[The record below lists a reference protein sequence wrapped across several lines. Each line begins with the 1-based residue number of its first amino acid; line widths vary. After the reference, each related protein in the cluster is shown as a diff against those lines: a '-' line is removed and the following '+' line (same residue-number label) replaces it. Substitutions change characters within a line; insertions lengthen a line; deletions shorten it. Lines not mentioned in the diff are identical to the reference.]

1 MEKLLNRLFFL
12 ILWVKGYSH
21 DTGYLLLATKPD
33 SNQEKDK
40 DFMPYCSQLMSES
53 GCELAYCWGQDMCR
67 KRPLFASF
75 TQRRVMGK
83 GSKQRQ
89 RSLFILDLPF
99 SWKASLLDSEVNP
112 VLNEDKKASRG
123 ATAVPCFPCMGGFE
137 HQDQEELFETSPW
150 LHHWSSETLNPIS

>member
-1 MEKLLNRLFFL
+1 MFVFPNSVSQRLFRRCVY
-12 ILWVKGYSH
+12 IH

-40 DFMPYCSQLMSES
+40 DFMPYCSQLMSDS

-99 SWKASLLDSEVNP
+99 SWKASLFRQWSEPCVKWRRKSKQRSYSSALLSVHGRIWAP
-112 VLNEDKKASRG
+112 GSGGIISDQSMTASL
-123 ATAVPCFPCMGGFE
+123 
-137 HQDQEELFETSPW
+137 ELWDT
-150 LHHWSSETLNPIS
+150 